1 MRLTAHRL
9 ELDSEMP
16 EILQD
21 CFNPLDLESLRAQ
34 YRAASPFPYF
44 AIDGFLQP
52 DFAALV
58 ASAYPDFESARTMGT
73 AFNAV
78 NERLKVQ
85 ITDDSK
91 FPPPIKRLSDAMAS
105 RPWLDALTYITGIET
120 LLADPDLA
128 GGGMHVTGPGGRLD
142 VHVDFNYN
150 ADRGWHR
157 RLNVLLYLNP
167 VWHEEWGGRIEL
179 WDDQVTRCAQ
189 SFQPVLNR
197 CIVFETSERSFHGV
211 TPVRSPHPTLRQSF
225 AAYYYTA
232 EPPANWDGAKHSTV
246 FKARPNERFRK
257 YIAMPLEGAMRRFKA
272 AESSVKKRIKSA
284 IGMTDRN
291 A

>member
-1 MRLTAHRL
+1 
-9 ELDSEMP
+9 MP
-16 EILQD
+16 ANLND
-21 CFNPLDLESLRAQ
+21 CFSPLDLESLRARYQ
-34 YRAASPFPYF
+34 AAEPFPYF
-44 AIDGFLQP
+44 AIDGFLKPQ
-52 DFAALV
+52 FASQV
-58 ASAYPDFESARTMGT
+58 ASAYPDFESARAIGT

-78 NERLKVQ
+78 NERLKIQ
-85 ITDDSK
+85 ITDDST
-91 FPPPIKRLSDAMAS
+91 FPPPVRQLSDALAS

-150 ADRGWHR
+150 ADRDWHR

-167 VWHEEWGGRIEL
+167 VWQDEWGGRIEL
-179 WDDQVTRCAQ
+179 WDDQVTTCAR
-189 SFQPVLNR
+189 SFAPVLNR
-197 CIVFETSERSFHGV
+197 CVVFETSERSYHGV

-232 EPPANWDGAKHSTV
+232 EAPEHWDGTKHSTV

-257 YIAMPLEGAMRRFKA
+257 YVAMPLEQAKRRLKA
-272 AESSVKKRIKSA
+272 AESNLKTRIKSA
-284 IGMTDRN
+284 FGTTHRSS
-291 A
+291 